1 MKYFGDAVTRVP
13 FKRFGRHYFI
23 LKGDAVHPRLLYSP
37 YRRRGELRLLLSHIG
52 DVNLET
58 QVNRVSYKS

>member
-23 LKGDAVHPRLLYSP
+23 LKGDAVHPRLLYGL
-37 YRRRGELRLLLSHIG
+37 YRRRVELHLLLVHIG
-52 DVNLET
+52 DANLET
-58 QVNRVSYKS
+58 QVNRVSYRS